1 MTIRISGKQQLHPR
15 ASSITSSG
23 FPFTTYWFLQIIVC
37 VERNY
42 LWNLCYLVS
51 SLMTLSGQAGALQLA
66 LSYTAFWADSRAPLG
81 TRGFFLALQ
90 EMPLPWLPWTASCPN
105 PAARFLLARV
115 WKLES
120 NVPKGSPLHNL
131 LFLDVPLPFLLSVTF
146 FASSPSPF
154 TQLLS
159 PASDHSFKI

>member
-23 FPFTTYWFLQIIVC
+23 FPFITYWLLQIIFC

-51 SLMTLSGQAGALQLA
+51 SLMTLSQQAGALQLA
-66 LSYTAFWADSRAPLG
+66 LSCTAFWADSRAPLG
-81 TRGFFLALQ
+81 TRGFSLALQ

-105 PAARFLLARV
+105 PAARFLLAGV

-120 NVPKGSPLHNL
+120 NVPKGSPLHKL
-131 LFLDVPLPFLLSVTF
+131 LFLAVSLPFLLSVTF

-154 TQLLS
+154 TQLLF